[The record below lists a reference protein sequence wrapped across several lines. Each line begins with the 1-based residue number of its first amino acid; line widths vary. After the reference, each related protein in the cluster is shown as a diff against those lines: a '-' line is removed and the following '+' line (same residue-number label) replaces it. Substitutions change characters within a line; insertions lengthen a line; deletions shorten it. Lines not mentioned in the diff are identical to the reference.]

1 MMLIIRDLGWLVCA
15 AAVFGGS
22 KQKTAETKFF
32 VRRDFT
38 PLFNVSG
45 YRARR
50 VTHVMAPAEKQS
62 KLMAICLEVINLTCR
77 TAHSEDDWLV
87 FGGFFNCTELA

>member
-15 AAVFGGS
+15 AAAVFGGS
-22 KQKTAETKFF
+22 KQKTAENKFF

-50 VTHVMAPAEKQS
+50 VTHV
-62 KLMAICLEVINLTCR
+62 I
-77 TAHSEDDWLV
+77 WLRQKS
-87 FGGFFNCTELA
+87 NRN